1 MLLSNRLERI
11 GMLCNCD
18 RDIKT
23 VLLLL
28 LLLLL
33 SIVSSSMLSYSQYTL
48 EMINF
53 VTVITKVKFKYVKQS
68 AS

>member
-1 MLLSNRLERI
+1 MLLSNRLESM

-23 VLLLL
+23 VLLL

-68 AS
+68 VF